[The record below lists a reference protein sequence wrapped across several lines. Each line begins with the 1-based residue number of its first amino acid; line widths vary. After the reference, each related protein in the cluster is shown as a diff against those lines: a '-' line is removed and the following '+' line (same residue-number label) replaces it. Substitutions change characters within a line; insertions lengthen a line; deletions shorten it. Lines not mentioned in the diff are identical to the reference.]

1 MNDEVKAEVKFVEV
15 TWTRAL
21 KVWWSFTW
29 RSTLYS
35 SLVGLVIGFISV
47 FATKISGDPQ
57 ILSVATL
64 IIAFGCGIYIVV
76 AVMEMVLKKEWS
88 DFRIALIEK

>member
-1 MNDEVKAEVKFVEV
+1 MNDELKTEMKFVEV
-15 TWTRAL
+15 TWIRAF

-35 SLVGLVIGFISV
+35 FLVGLVIAFISV
-47 FATKISGDPQ
+47 FAAKISEDPQ
-57 ILSVATL
+57 IVNAASL
-64 IIAFGCGIYIVV
+64 IIVFGCTIYIAV
-76 AVMEMVLKKEWS
+76 AVMGIVLKKEWS